1 MKNNGPVSQ
10 NEINYSETE
19 TFVSTTDVKG
29 IITSANDSFVR
40 ISGYALEELIGKN
53 HNLVRHPDMPAW
65 AFQDMWDTLKQ
76 GRPWRGIVKNRA
88 KSGDHYWVQA
98 TVSPIIRQNKIVGY
112 LSLRKKPARSAVTQ
126 AEALY
131 RSAPATGPRRQV
143 SFALWFQNLSLQ
155 YKLQLLL
162 QPVILI
168 LLSSLTFYIYGV
180 IKQGILDEAYSK
192 GRGVSMQVID
202 GANMLMITGTISDP
216 ETRKT
221 LLKKVIEGQ
230 SLQSLRLL
238 RSKQVAEQYG
248 PGLPEEHMDD
258 PVVNRVLEESIRTGV
273 AKPYYAM
280 ENKDGKWQMR
290 VVAPYLFSHDFHGTN
305 CLTCHLA
312 KENSAGCASD
322 FTFDLT
328 DKFVTL
334 RHILW
339 TAIVT
344 QIAIQ
349 LALFILISWS
359 VRRFVLRPVQEI
371 SADIH
376 DIVDGDFSK
385 PTNISR
391 KDEMGVILCSV
402 QSIKVLMGAVVDQ
415 IMTAT
420 RRIDQNLELM
430 TESVASAGHVSHQ
443 QSTATQEMA
452 AAINQISA
460 SIDQVM
466 ENSAHAM
473 QSSTQSEKIAMQGG
487 EKVKEI
493 ISDMVSVGS
502 EVIKAAA
509 SIEELGQLSSQI
521 GGIIGTIRTI
531 AEQTNLLAL
540 NAAIEAARA
549 GEQGRG
555 FAVVADEV
563 RKLAE
568 QTSRST
574 GTIEKVVSA
583 IQQGTE
589 QAVAQM
595 NTVVQRVQH
604 GEKIAQDAGQGID
617 EIQSGASGM
626 KHEMEGITNAIREQD
641 LAGKDIASNVERLA
655 GISEQNASVIDKV
668 ESAAEVLRG
677 LSRDLRSYSEKFRL

>member
-10 NEINYSETE
+10 NEINYSDTE
-19 TFVSTTDVKG
+19 IFVSTTDVKG

-40 ISGYALEELIGKN
+40 ISGYALEELIGKS
-53 HNLVRHPDMPAW
+53 HNIVRHPDMPAW
-65 AFQDMWDTLKQ
+65 AFKDLWTTLDQ

-88 KSGDHYWVQA
+88 KNGDHYWVQA
-98 TVSPIIRQNKIVGY
+98 TVSPIIRQNQIVGY

-131 RSAPATGPRRQV
+131 RSAPSTGPHKHFSLIQ
-143 SFALWFQNLSLQ
+143 WFNDLSLQ
-155 YKLQLLL
+155 YKLQIMM
-162 QPVILI
+162 QPVILV
-168 LLSSLTFYIYGV
+168 LLSLLTFYIYGN
-180 IKQGILDEAYSK
+180 IRQGIMDEAYSR

-221 LLKKVIEGQ
+221 LLKKVKEGQ
-230 SLQSLRLL
+230 TLQSLRLL
-238 RSKQVAEQYG
+238 RSRQVADQFG
-248 PGLPEEHMDD
+248 PGLPEERMDD
-258 PVVNRVLEESIRTGV
+258 PVVNRVVDDSIRAGV
-273 AKPYYAM
+273 AQPYYAL
-280 ENKDGKWQMR
+280 ETRDGKWLMR
-290 VVAPYLFSHDFHGTN
+290 VVTPYLFSHDFHGTN
-305 CLTCHLA
+305 CLTCHQT

-328 DKFVTL
+328 DKFKAL
-334 RHILW
+334 RNIMW
-339 TAIVT
+339 TAIFT

-349 LALFILISWS
+349 LALYFLVSWT

-371 SADIH
+371 SSDIH

-420 RRIDQNLELM
+420 RRIDQNLALLAD
-430 TESVASAGHVSHQ
+430 SVATAGHVSHE

-460 SIDQVM
+460 SIDQVT
-466 ENSAHAM
+466 ENSTHAM
-473 QSSTQSEKIAMQGG
+473 HASTLSEEIAMQGG
-487 EKVKEI
+487 EKVKEVI
-493 ISDMVSVGS
+493 ADMVSVGS
-502 EVIKAAA
+502 EVIKAAS
-509 SIEELGQLSSQI
+509 SIKELGLRSTEI

-531 AEQTNLLAL
+531 ADQTNLLAL

-568 QTSRST
+568 QTARST
-574 GTIEKVVSA
+574 STIEKVVLA

-589 QAVAQM
+589 QAVELM
-595 NTVVQRVQH
+595 DTVVQRVQH
-604 GEKIAQDAGQGID
+604 GEKIAQEAGSGID

-626 KHEMEGITNAIREQD
+626 KHEMEGITNAIHEQD
-641 LAGKDIASNVERLA
+641 LAGKDIALNVERIA
-655 GISEQNASVIDKV
+655 SISEQNASVIDKV
-668 ESAAEVLRG
+668 ESAAQTLKG

>member
-10 NEINYSETE
+10 NEINYAESEII
-19 TFVSTTDVKG
+19 VSTTDIKG

-40 ISGYALEELIGKN
+40 ISGFTAQELIGKS
-53 HNLVRHPDMPAW
+53 HNIVRHPDMPAW
-65 AFQDMWDTLKQ
+65 AFQDLWDTLKQ

-88 KSGDHYWVQA
+88 KNGDHYWVYA
-98 TVSPIIRQNKIVGY
+98 TVSPIIRQGQTVGY
-112 LSLRKKPARSAVTQ
+112 LSLRKKPARTAIAQ

-131 RSAPATGPRRQV
+131 RSAPATGPQS
-143 SFALWFQNLSLQ
+143 SFSLAQWFQNLSLQ

-168 LLSSLTFYIYGV
+168 LLSLLTFYIYGN
-180 IKQGILDEAYSK
+180 IKQGIMDEAYSK
-192 GRGVSMQVID
+192 GRGVSMQIID
-202 GANMLMITGTISDP
+202 GANMLMITGTITDP

-238 RSKQVAEQYG
+238 RSKQVMEQYG
-248 PGLPEEHMDD
+248 PGLPEERMDD
-258 PVVNRVLEESIRTGV
+258 PLVNRVVQDSIQAGV
-273 AKPYYAM
+273 SKPYYAV
-280 ENKDGKWQMR
+280 ERKDGKWQMR
-290 VVAPYLFSHDFHGTN
+290 VVTPYLFSHDFHGTN
-305 CLTCHLA
+305 CLTCHLV
-312 KENSAGCASD
+312 KENASGCASD

-328 DKFVTL
+328 EKFEAL
-334 RHILW
+334 RRILW
-339 TAIVT
+339 TAIAT

-349 LALFILISWS
+349 LVLFFLISWS
-359 VRRFVLRPVQEI
+359 VHRFVLRPVREV
-371 SADIH
+371 SSDIH

-391 KDEMGVILCSV
+391 KDEMGTILCSV

-415 IMTAT
+415 ITTAS
-420 RRIDQNLELM
+420 RRLDENLESL
-430 TESVASAGHVSHQ
+430 TDSVTVAGQVSHQ
-443 QSTATQEMA
+443 QSSATQEMA

-460 SIDQVM
+460 SIDQVT
-466 ENSAHAM
+466 ENSTHAM
-473 QSSTQSEKIAMQGG
+473 QASTQSEKIAMQGG
-487 EKVKEI
+487 EKMKEV
-493 ISDMVSVGS
+493 ISDMVSVGAD
-502 EVIKAAA
+502 VMKAAA

-574 GTIEKVVSA
+574 GTIEKVVLS

-589 QAVAQM
+589 QAVEQM
-595 NTVVQRVQH
+595 DAVVTRVQH

-617 EIQSGASGM
+617 EIQLGASGM
-626 KHEMEGITNAIREQD
+626 TREMEGITQAIREQD

-655 GISEQNASVIDKV
+655 GISEQNATVIDKV
-668 ESAAEVLRG
+668 ENAAHVLRG